1 MKFIIALVA
10 TLGVSAQNPLQ
21 KVIQL
26 LGELQQKVLKEGEV
40 EQKNYEKFAEW
51 CKDEAVAKQYEI
63 QDGKTKVEEL
73 SAAIEKEGSIIS
85 TMEATIEDV
94 AKKVATNEAD
104 LKSATEIREKEAA
117 DFAAADQDLESTIDM
132 LSRAIGIIDK
142 NMRATGF
149 VQGGNKE
156 VLSAL
161 TALVQAS
168 SISADDRSTLTSL
181 VQQAQGADD
190 EDFLAAAAPAPKA
203 YESQSGGILDT
214 LEDMK
219 EKAVAMRNEGQK
231 AEMNAKHAFEMLKQS
246 LENSIAQ
253 DKKEMGEAKATK
265 AGAEEAKATAEGD
278 LSITS
283 KELAADEKYLSD
295 LSTDCQSKAA
305 DWEVS
310 TKSRAEELEA
320 LAAAKKLIVEKTGG
334 AEARAYGFIQQ
345 ASKARSSSDAGDN
358 VVSMLQ
364 TLGKKSGDVALS
376 QLALRVRAAVQMS
389 SSSGADP
396 FAKVKGMISEMIDK
410 LVQQAAEEASHKA
423 FCDKEMGESKAKIE
437 DHTST
442 IDKFTTRKDK
452 ATATI
457 EKLTEDIAT
466 AQSELAAIAKQQ
478 AEMDEIR
485 ADQKAAFAD
494 AKKEYEEGI
503 EGLTMALQILRDY
516 YAEKEDSSALLQQ
529 PEVSTHS
536 KASGAAT
543 GIIGLLEVSQSDFSK
558 LLADATVEE
567 EASAK
572 EYEKISQ
579 ENRVST
585 AMKDADVKYMT
596 KEVASLEKSVSEM
609 TSDIQ
614 AEQTELDAVLDYYE
628 KLKPGCIAK
637 PMTYEERKK
646 RREAEIA
653 GLKEALVILEG
664 ETPAAFLAVRST
676 LARRHS

>member
-1 MKFIIALVA
+1 V
-10 TLGVSAQNPLQ
+10 
-21 KVIQL
+21 
-26 LGELQQKVLKEGEV
+26 
-40 EQKNYEKFAEW
+40 
-51 CKDEAVAKQYEI
+51 
-63 QDGKTKVEEL
+63 
-73 SAAIEKEGSIIS
+73 
-85 TMEATIEDV
+85 
-94 AKKVATNEAD
+94 
-104 LKSATEIREKEAA
+104 
-117 DFAAADQDLESTIDM
+117 
-132 LSRAIGIIDK
+132 
-142 NMRATGF
+142 
-149 VQGGNKE
+149 
-156 VLSAL
+156 
-161 TALVQAS
+161 
-168 SISADDRSTLTSL
+168 
-181 VQQAQGADD
+181 
-190 EDFLAAAAPAPKA
+190 
-203 YESQSGGILDT
+203 
-214 LEDMK
+214 
-219 EKAVAMRNEGQK
+219 
-231 AEMNAKHAFEMLKQS
+231 
-246 LENSIAQ
+246 
-253 DKKEMGEAKATK
+253 
-265 AGAEEAKATAEGD
+265 TAEGD

-310 TKSRAEELEA
+310 VKSRAEELQA
-320 LAAAKKLIVEKTGG
+320 LADAKKLIVEKTGG

-345 ASKARSSSDAGDN
+345 GSKARSSSDAGDN
-358 VVSMLQ
+358 VVEMLQ

-376 QLALRVRAAVQMS
+376 QLALRIRASVQMA

>member
-1 MKFIIALVA
+1 
-10 TLGVSAQNPLQ
+10 
-21 KVIQL
+21 
-26 LGELQQKVLKEGEV
+26 
-40 EQKNYEKFAEW
+40 
-51 CKDEAVAKQYEI
+51 
-63 QDGKTKVEEL
+63 
-73 SAAIEKEGSIIS
+73 
-85 TMEATIEDV
+85 
-94 AKKVATNEAD
+94 
-104 LKSATEIREKEAA
+104 
-117 DFAAADQDLESTIDM
+117 
-132 LSRAIGIIDK
+132 
-142 NMRATGF
+142 
-149 VQGGNKE
+149 
-156 VLSAL
+156 
-161 TALVQAS
+161 
-168 SISADDRSTLTSL
+168 
-181 VQQAQGADD
+181 
-190 EDFLAAAAPAPKA
+190 
-203 YESQSGGILDT
+203 
-214 LEDMK
+214 
-219 EKAVAMRNEGQK
+219 
-231 AEMNAKHAFEMLKQS
+231 
-246 LENSIAQ
+246 
-253 DKKEMGEAKATK
+253 
-265 AGAEEAKATAEGD
+265 
-278 LSITS
+278 
-283 KELAADEKYLSD
+283 
-295 LSTDCQSKAA
+295 
-305 DWEVS
+305 
-310 TKSRAEELEA
+310 
-320 LAAAKKLIVEKTGG
+320 
-334 AEARAYGFIQQ
+334 
-345 ASKARSSSDAGDN
+345 
-358 VVSMLQ
+358 
-364 TLGKKSGDVALS
+364 
-376 QLALRVRAAVQMS
+376 MS

-423 FCDKEMGESKAKIE
+423 FCDKEMSESKAKIE

-457 EKLTEDIAT
+457 EKLAEDIAT
-466 AQSELAAIAKQQ
+466 AQSELAAIAKQP

-567 EASAK
+567 EAAEK

>member
-1 MKFIIALVA
+1 MKLIIALVA

-73 SAAIEKEGSIIS
+73 SAAIEKEGSIIA

-94 AKKVATNEAD
+94 AKKIGSNEAD
-104 LKSATEIREKEAA
+104 LKSATEIRDKEAA
-117 DFAAADQDLESTIDM
+117 DFAAADADLESTIDM

-156 VLSAL
+156 VLNAL

-231 AEMNAKHAFEMLKQS
+231 EEMNAKHAFEMLKQS

-310 TKSRAEELEA
+310 VKSRAEELQA
-320 LAAAKKLIVEKTGG
+320 LADAKKLIVEKTGG

-345 ASKARSSSDAGDN
+345 GSKARSSSDAGDN
-358 VVSMLQ
+358 VVEMLQ

-376 QLALRVRAAVQMS
+376 QLALRIRASVQMA

-567 EASAK
+567 EASEK